1 MRAFAPCPLWAATL
15 GPYGSAEGSGM
26 EGMGRAD
33 LCPSPPLPPGELK
46 DPSRAI
52 PLGTIVAVT
61 YTFFIYTLLFFLSA
75 FTCDRC
81 LGRGP
86 AWPLRGWS
94 GVVAQ
99 GCHTWITQDGTGWGA
114 GAPHCRGPFLPPGE
128 RRRCRRH

>member
-1 MRAFAPCPLWAATL
+1 
-15 GPYGSAEGSGM
+15 
-26 EGMGRAD
+26 MGRAD
-33 LCPSPPLPPGELK
+33 LCLSPPLPPGELK

-61 YTFFIYTLLFFLSA
+61 YTFFIYTLLFFLSG

-81 LGRGP
+81 LGKGP

-99 GCHTWITQDGTGWGA
+99 GCHTWIIQDSTGWGA
-114 GAPHCRGPFLPPGE
+114 GIPHCRGVGKTKTVPPTGREKALPPPQPAATDRGTAS
-128 RRRCRRH
+128 

>member
-1 MRAFAPCPLWAATL
+1 
-15 GPYGSAEGSGM
+15 
-26 EGMGRAD
+26 MGRAD
-33 LCPSPPLPPGELK
+33 LCLSPPLPPGELK

-52 PLGTIVAVT
+52 PLGTIVAVA
-61 YTFFIYTLLFFLSA
+61 YTFFIYTLLFFLSG

-99 GCHTWITQDGTGWGA
+99 GCHTWITQDSTGSGA
-114 GAPHCRGPFLPPGE
+114 GTPHCQGVGKTKTVPPTEREKALLPPRIGGTAS
-128 RRRCRRH
+128 